1 MVKLNA
7 LSYLKCYKDQWMVL
21 AQTGAFLFIVKV
33 MIGVSTYHL
42 IDIESCGLHL
52 IGIAFITSVAI
63 KSSKPSTYPRHKPF
77 S

>member
-33 MIGVSTYHL
+33 MIGVSTYQL
-42 IDIESCGLHL
+42 IDIESCGLH
-52 IGIAFITSVAI
+52 
-63 KSSKPSTYPRHKPF
+63 
-77 S
+77 